1 LIPNLASLR
10 DWGFFHFLKKIRYT
24 YSMAK
29 ITLFGMAGTGKGTIR
44 DLLKQKLGY
53 EKSFSCGD
61 FERQVAKNKGI
72 TLLEMDELAKTDK
85 TIDMEQDTIMEEFG
99 KNNSDFIVEGRLAW
113 YFIPDSF
120 KIALLC
126 DFDGRIQRIANRE
139 GKEIATVEAETRER
153 EKAIYERFATYYGIT
168 DLENPANF
176 DLSIDTTNLTPDQI
190 ADLIVSAL
198 QHKSLI

>member
-1 LIPNLASLR
+1 
-10 DWGFFHFLKKIRYT
+10 
-24 YSMAK
+24 MAK

-61 FERQVAKNKGI
+61 FERQVAKKRGLTI
-72 TLLEMDELAKTDK
+72 LEIDNLAKIDK
-85 TIDMEQDTIMEEFG
+85 TIDMEQDAIMADFG
-99 KNNSDFIVEGRLAW
+99 KHNDDFIVEGRLAW

-126 DFDGRIQRIANRE
+126 DFDVRIQRIAQRE
-139 GKEIATVEAETRER
+139 KKEVSVVEFETRER
-153 EKAIYERFATYYGIT
+153 EKAIYERFSTYYGIT

-176 DLSIDTTNLTPDQI
+176 DMSIDTTHLTPDEIIAQI
-190 ADLIVSAL
+190 LEVLKNKKI
-198 QHKSLI
+198 I